1 MNFGDA
7 WKDYLGECN
16 KQTAFEMLDFF
27 YENGGNF
34 IDTANNYQAE
44 ESETWIGEWMKAKN
58 NRDEMVIA
66 TKFTTGFRTG
76 SEATEKIKSN
86 FQGNHSKS
94 LRVSLNASLRK
105 LQTDYVVSS
114 TCFPAAADYDL
125 TPSLP
130 SIGSPLCPLVGL
142 HHQHRRAHE

>member
-1 MNFGDA
+1 
-7 WKDYLGECN
+7 
-16 KQTAFEMLDFF
+16 
-27 YENGGNF
+27 
-34 IDTANNYQAE
+34 
-44 ESETWIGEWMKAKN
+44 MKAKN

-114 TCFPAAADYDL
+114 TSLTIQMSSEKQLRMNNAL
-125 TPSLP
+125 TPSL
-130 SIGSPLCPLVGL
+130 L
-142 HHQHRRAHE
+142 

>member
-1 MNFGDA
+1 
-7 WKDYLGECN
+7 
-16 KQTAFEMLDFF
+16 
-27 YENGGNF
+27 
-34 IDTANNYQAE
+34 
-44 ESETWIGEWMKAKN
+44 MKAKN

-94 LRVSLNASLRK
+94 LRVSLNASLKK

-114 TCFPAAADYDL
+114 ICFLAVVDYDL
-125 TPSLP
+125 TPSL
-130 SIGSPLCPLVGL
+130 L
-142 HHQHRRAHE
+142 

>member
-1 MNFGDA
+1 
-7 WKDYLGECN
+7 
-16 KQTAFEMLDFF
+16 
-27 YENGGNF
+27 
-34 IDTANNYQAE
+34 
-44 ESETWIGEWMKAKN
+44 MKAKN

-114 TCFPAAADYDL
+114 TCFLAAADYDL
-125 TPSLP
+125 TPSL
-130 SIGSPLCPLVGL
+130 L
-142 HHQHRRAHE
+142 

>member
-1 MNFGDA
+1 
-7 WKDYLGECN
+7 
-16 KQTAFEMLDFF
+16 
-27 YENGGNF
+27 
-34 IDTANNYQAE
+34 
-44 ESETWIGEWMKAKN
+44 MKAKN

-114 TCFPAAADYDL
+114 TCFLAAAYYDL
-125 TPSLP
+125 TPSL
-130 SIGSPLCPLVGL
+130 L
-142 HHQHRRAHE
+142 